1 MREFLYW
8 YLLIGF
14 MLSTFFILYDLFQ
27 NIYNHKH
34 YKFYVYLTIWIIII
48 TIYPFLIIRKIILSI
63 INKIDKNRS
72 YNIIKNV
79 VIFKSIIYDYTFI
92 INYIIKYK
100 NNPNDEEL
108 NHDLFIH
115 HLKNLNYLGQSEE
128 YFNNNSLDDLF
139 TDDDIND
146 LLHAKNKWSLSLENT
161 IASIDKK
168 IIFNSH
174 KTSLKLLIKDIDY
187 KKNFI
192 L

>member
-8 YLLIGF
+8 YFLIGF
-14 MLSTFFILYDLFQ
+14 VLSTFFTLYDFFY

-34 YKFYVYLTIWIIII
+34 YKFYMFLIVWIIMII
-48 TIYPFLIIRKIILSI
+48 IYPFLITKKIIFSI
-63 INKIDKNRS
+63 INKINRIRA
-72 YNIIKNV
+72 YKIIKNV
-79 VIFKSIIYDYTFI
+79 IIFKSIIYDYTFI
-92 INYIIKYK
+92 IDYIIKYK

-115 HLKNLNYLGQSEE
+115 HLKKLNYLGQSEE

-139 TDDDIND
+139 IDDDIKD

-168 IIFNSH
+168 IIFNNN
-174 KTSLKLLIKDIDY
+174 KTSLKLLIKDIDH
-187 KKNFI
+187 KKELF